1 MRGIMLG
8 FGLLYFSV
16 GSLQVPAAEPQQP
29 KILVFAAA
37 SLTESLQEVA
47 AGYEKTGAA
56 TIQLSFNASS
66 VLARQIEAGAH
77 ADVFFSADTD
87 WMDYLQTRDLIQPA
101 TRQNVL
107 SNRLVLIAPAQSQV
121 SLKIEPHFP
130 LAVALD
136 KGRLATGDP
145 DSVPVGRYARA
156 ALTTLGVWDSVADRL
171 ARAENVRAAMMYVAH
186 GDAPLGIVYASDALI
201 DKNVRTVD
209 VFPANTH
216 PPILYPVALTKS
228 AQRDASAFVA
238 YITSPQAHKVFLR
251 YGFAELPR

>member
-1 MRGIMLG
+1 MRRFLLG
-8 FGLLYFSV
+8 LGLLYLSLGSV
-16 GSLQVPAAEPQQP
+16 QGPAAEAQQP

-37 SLTESLQEVA
+37 SLTDALQEVA
-47 AGYEKTGAA
+47 AAYERTSTA
-56 TIQLSFNASS
+56 TIQLSFGASS
-66 VLARQIEAGAH
+66 VLARQIEAGAR

-87 WMDYLQTRDLIQPA
+87 WMDYLQSRDLIQSA

-107 SNRLVLIAPAQSQV
+107 SNRLVLIAPAQSQI
-121 SLKIEPHFP
+121 SLRIEPHFP
-130 LAVALD
+130 LAAAID

-156 ALTTLGVWDSVADRL
+156 ALTSLGVWDAVADRL

-209 VFPANTH
+209 VFPADTH
-216 PPILYPVALTKS
+216 PPIVYPIALTKA
-228 AQRDASAFVA
+228 AQREASAFVA
-238 YITSPQAHKVFLR
+238 YVARPKAGQACVR
-251 YGFAELPR
+251 